1 MLIAS
6 NGDGDT
12 FVGKHLYFVFWP
24 VGDGNA
30 VVAEL
35 VDDHLHD
42 FVDVLQGFLAG
53 VSPGG
58 GAVLLEGGTISMPP
72 ISIGFDNYFERIG
85 LHVHYYGVASMPAF
99 SVRVAGGAV
108 KLGPALIEGR

>member
-58 GAVLLEGGTISMPP
+58 GAVLLERGTISMPP
-72 ISIGFDNYFERIG
+72 ISIGFDNYFERVG
-85 LHVHYYGVASMPAF
+85 LHVRYYVVPTIPPST
-99 SVRVAGGAV
+99 
-108 KLGPALIEGR
+108 L